1 MNQKRRVDE
10 LQDAL
15 ENLLQAPGALSSDE
29 LRVRIRQVSKQAIAD
44 GDAAERAGRFEEA
57 GGLYEVAARAF
68 RQLAELAS
76 GDLRASEL
84 ATADFWAARAELVA
98 ARTSRSLTG
107 EESRR
112 SAPEPRSIHTPGP
125 IPLSPRT
132 SIRREQSGRLSS
144 PPAGNRRRA
153 DRFESSPRRRVGER
167 DDQAHDS
174 GSFRKPE
181 DK

>member
-1 MNQKRRVDE
+1 MNQKGRVDD

-15 ENLLQAPGALSSDE
+15 ENLVRTPGALPGDE
-29 LRVRIRQVSKQAIAD
+29 LQARIRQICKQAIVD
-44 GDAAERAGRFEEA
+44 GDAAERAAKFDVA
-57 GGLYEVAARAF
+57 AGLYEVAARGY

-76 GDLRASEL
+76 GDLRNSEL

-98 ARTSRSLTG
+98 ARTNRSLA
-107 EESRR
+107 EESRHPT
-112 SAPEPRSIHTPGP
+112 PEPRSIHTPGP

-132 SIRREQSGRLSS
+132 SIRREQSGRLAS

-153 DRFESSPRRRVGER
+153 DRFESSPRRRGRER
-167 DDQAHDS
+167 DDRTHDS